1 MIQDCKKK
9 KIDLILTKSISRF
22 ARNTLDSIQYVRMLK
37 AIGIAVILKRK
48 HQHVNNELRND
59 SDGAERLCTGGK

>member
-22 ARNTLDSIQYVRMLK
+22 ARNTLDSIQYVRILK
-37 AIGIAVILKRK
+37 AIGIAVILKKKTSTR
-48 HQHVNNELRND
+48 QQ
-59 SDGAERLCTGGK
+59 